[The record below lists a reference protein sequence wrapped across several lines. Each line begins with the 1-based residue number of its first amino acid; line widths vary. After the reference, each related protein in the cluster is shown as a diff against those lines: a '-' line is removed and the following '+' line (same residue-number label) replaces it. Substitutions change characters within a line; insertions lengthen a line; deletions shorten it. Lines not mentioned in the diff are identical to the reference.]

1 MSFDKSLKLKK
12 FKEAWSFASALDRVD
27 CWQELASAALYH
39 FDIETGIYCIER
51 IYTLFVS
58 FLLSYSCLTADQGCI
73 ICIFTQRN
81 ISKLLFINIIFIVA
95 HLSVY

>member
-39 FDIETGIYCIER
+39 FDIETGKYCIER
-51 IYTLFVS
+51 IIHFICLFFVKL
-58 FLLSYSCLTADQGCI
+58 FLPHSRSGMYHLYI
-73 ICIFTQRN
+73 H
-81 ISKLLFINIIFIVA
+81 SKK
-95 HLSVY
+95 Y